1 MLIKKLFLIIFLI
14 PSLSWGKSQFIYCYE
29 VDLMDELL
37 RADNIYY
44 YKLSD
49 KDKTLIQYKQ
59 YSDDFINDRFYFKGV
74 SDGWDLDRYEN
85 PEIEVETIR
94 FNDNHITI
102 REDYTVYDYGEEKDI
117 QVIKFTELDRDT
129 GMMISY
135 SSIYPD
141 ENGDMY
147 TKGNYSDKTEDEKYF
162 LKDDFKLFWNNSYKV
177 KYMCEPSKQL

>member
-1 MLIKKLFLIIFLI
+1 MKTLLALLLLI
-14 PSLSWGKSQFIYCYE
+14 PSLSWSKSQFIYCYE

-59 YSDDFINDRFYFKGV
+59 YSDEFIKDRFYFKGV

-102 REDYTVYDYGEEKDI
+102 REDYTAYDFSEEKDI